1 MKNIKKISMLLVCI
15 VVVLG
20 VFGSKYANNL
30 KNKLSNSSI
39 EISNL
44 ETENQNL
51 INKISELKSNEVLK
65 ESDDDL
71 GVYVT
76 FKETASKF
84 VELYPYF
91 DIEKVQEKRELLDE
105 ISNSLVAES
114 IVPND
119 LIASSKQLISKE
131 SNNEGEVLSSDPTF
145 KSKYKESNLYSNV
158 VDANKINYFSEVS
171 YITTSSSGDT
181 LNTVYLLF
189 EVSLVDN
196 DPKVTRYEVKY
207 FK

>member
-1 MKNIKKISMLLVCI
+1 MKNIKKVSMLLVCI
-15 VVVLG
+15 VVILG
-20 VFGSKYANNL
+20 VFGSMYANNL

-51 INKISELKSNEVLK
+51 INKISEIKSDEVLK

-71 GVYVT
+71 GVYAT
-76 FKETASKF
+76 FKEIASKF

-91 DIEKVQEKRELLDE
+91 DIEKVQEKRELLDG

-119 LIASSKQLISKE
+119 LITSSKQLISKE
-131 SNNEGEVLSSDPTF
+131 SNEEGEVLSSDPTF